1 MGSLSIGYST
11 RALFG
16 ITKWQ
21 SKEGLSGD
29 CWRKGRFEVHVLL
42 RLFANEQVH
51 RATQFR
57 VLAFAEVG
65 DTVTAD
71 HLLWPPWQLNISLL
85 CLASVACAYSIQFGM
100 HNSDATE
107 LACLVPT
114 ADNGP
119 CTYAPGI

>member
-16 ITKWQ
+16 ITKQQ

-51 RATQFR
+51 ILHMG
-57 VLAFAEVG
+57 VECGVG
-65 DTVTAD
+65 
-71 HLLWPPWQLNISLL
+71 LS
-85 CLASVACAYSIQFGM
+85 F
-100 HNSDATE
+100 
-107 LACLVPT
+107 LVPNKPSS
-114 ADNGP
+114 DNHHVAAGDV
-119 CTYAPGI
+119 

>member
-16 ITKWQ
+16 ITEQQ

-51 RATQFR
+51 IFHMA
-57 VLAFAEVG
+57 VECGV
-65 DTVTAD
+65 
-71 HLLWPPWQLNISLL
+71 SL
-85 CLASVACAYSIQFGM
+85 SF
-100 HNSDATE
+100 
-107 LACLVPT
+107 LVPDKPSS
-114 ADNGP
+114 DNH
-119 CTYAPGI
+119 YVAARDV